1 MTNKTMIAKAVKV
14 ALYSGFAASLA
25 VSAPASFA
33 ADEDEG
39 AEDAERIV
47 VTGSRLKRTD
57 VEGANPVT
65 VIDREQIE
73 LSGEISAAD
82 LIRNTTFNSFGSFR
96 PQSGSSAQGVSTV
109 NLRGIGAS
117 RSLVLVDGRRLT
129 MSPSTG
135 SSQDLNSIPLAAI
148 ERVEILSDGA
158 SAVYG
163 SDAIG
168 GVVNVIT
175 RKDYNGAEI
184 SVSKSEISLP
194 ADGGDREAGSAVFGS
209 SNDTTSII
217 GGVSWNSRDI
227 IFERD
232 YYWVQPGV
240 SIYGNNW
247 SRTDFSNAF
256 TGIPGGCNEENFFV
270 NGPACSYN
278 FNATN
283 ANEAS
288 TANESLFLKARHRIN
303 DDWELY
309 SNASIAQTESFG
321 RYAPAPDSNYFYNG
335 LTTPADSY
343 NNPTNPDAWMYD
355 PNNPNAVAYDPA
367 IGSNDPMWFFHRFAA
382 AGNRDNNVENENVD
396 FLVGATGYVGNVEVD
411 FGARRVRNHTVEY
424 GNGYLAAQTAWGFV
438 NDFNPGYEVY
448 GDNTSTF
455 DPDQYRFGY
464 DIQNPSSNPDD
475 ILSGSVVT
483 TSRIGD
489 FDFDEVYA
497 SAAFDMFEMDG
508 GVSQM
513 FVGLERRE
521 ERYSDQYDS
530 QSEAGLVGGSA
541 GNSAGGGRDVNAAYF
556 ETILPFTETFEINLA
571 GRFDDYS
578 DYGND
583 FSPKVSFKWDL
594 ADGMLLR
601 GSYGKGFRAP
611 TLDILTQADS
621 FSADAVVDPDTC
633 FVFTGNV
640 DCAPAGSIQI
650 NGTRTANPNLESEQ
664 STQYAL
670 GWAYQPTDWFNMTVD
685 YWNIEI
691 DNQITFFGAQ
701 NLVNRDLR
709 GDTIP
714 TGLGVTRGTTTI
726 GGTTYNPI
734 LNVTQGF
741 GNVGTLMTSGVDLN
755 TRFNFDFEEAGRLTS
770 NLLVSWT
777 HEYKEDDKVDAT
789 IDRNIIRDFGV
800 PQWRANLNNVY
811 SISDFNIAW
820 NVSAI
825 GGQYTDTVDNG
836 NQDDGVARF
845 GNIGVWT
852 THDLQVSYNTPW
864 DGTIAVGAQNV
875 FEKEP
880 TLETFDNRNY
890 NFNLYHAYGR
900 ISYIRYTQTF

>member
-288 TANESLFLKARHRIN
+288 TANES
-303 DDWELY
+303 
-309 SNASIAQTESFG
+309 
-321 RYAPAPDSNYFYNG
+321 
-335 LTTPADSY
+335 
-343 NNPTNPDAWMYD
+343 
-355 PNNPNAVAYDPA
+355 
-367 IGSNDPMWFFHRFAA
+367 
-382 AGNRDNNVENENVD
+382 
-396 FLVGATGYVGNVEVD
+396 
-411 FGARRVRNHTVEY
+411 
-424 GNGYLAAQTAWGFV
+424 
-438 NDFNPGYEVY
+438 
-448 GDNTSTF
+448 
-455 DPDQYRFGY
+455 
-464 DIQNPSSNPDD
+464 
-475 ILSGSVVT
+475 
-483 TSRIGD
+483 
-489 FDFDEVYA
+489 
-497 SAAFDMFEMDG
+497 
-508 GVSQM
+508 
-513 FVGLERRE
+513 
-521 ERYSDQYDS
+521 
-530 QSEAGLVGGSA
+530 
-541 GNSAGGGRDVNAAYF
+541 
-556 ETILPFTETFEINLA
+556 
-571 GRFDDYS
+571 
-578 DYGND
+578 
-583 FSPKVSFKWDL
+583 
-594 ADGMLLR
+594 
-601 GSYGKGFRAP
+601 
-611 TLDILTQADS
+611 
-621 FSADAVVDPDTC
+621 
-633 FVFTGNV
+633 
-640 DCAPAGSIQI
+640 
-650 NGTRTANPNLESEQ
+650 
-664 STQYAL
+664 
-670 GWAYQPTDWFNMTVD
+670 
-685 YWNIEI
+685 
-691 DNQITFFGAQ
+691 
-701 NLVNRDLR
+701 
-709 GDTIP
+709 
-714 TGLGVTRGTTTI
+714 
-726 GGTTYNPI
+726 
-734 LNVTQGF
+734 
-741 GNVGTLMTSGVDLN
+741 
-755 TRFNFDFEEAGRLTS
+755 
-770 NLLVSWT
+770 
-777 HEYKEDDKVDAT
+777 
-789 IDRNIIRDFGV
+789 
-800 PQWRANLNNVY
+800 
-811 SISDFNIAW
+811 
-820 NVSAI
+820 
-825 GGQYTDTVDNG
+825 
-836 NQDDGVARF
+836 
-845 GNIGVWT
+845 
-852 THDLQVSYNTPW
+852 
-864 DGTIAVGAQNV
+864 
-875 FEKEP
+875 
-880 TLETFDNRNY
+880 
-890 NFNLYHAYGR
+890 
-900 ISYIRYTQTF
+900 